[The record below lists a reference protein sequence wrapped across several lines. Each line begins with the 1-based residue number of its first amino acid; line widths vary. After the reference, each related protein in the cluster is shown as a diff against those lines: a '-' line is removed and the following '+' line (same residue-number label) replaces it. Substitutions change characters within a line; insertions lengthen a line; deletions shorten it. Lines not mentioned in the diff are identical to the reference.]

1 MVSTSKLEIEL
12 QESFKKKEYS
22 KVVFEI
28 TSRTIEDERTSSL
41 FNLLGISRIESNKKD
56 KNTLLLATKDFKQGY
71 LKEKNTIHAIDCL
84 GNYITSSVLL
94 KDLEKDYKSDFS
106 DLIKLYESSEEHC
119 LNHRPIHL
127 AMTMVYRRLNNAK
140 KIIFHLDRVIKS
152 KNFNAFDL
160 TNYGYWRCFDKN
172 WKQHDFLN
180 YGQFIDENLKEITEN
195 KLVKLTDFSNLKTKI
210 GFLSADIISGHSI
223 TYFLKTILSN
233 YDKKKYEIILL
244 LNNPKEDEL
253 TKDFKNL
260 VDETINIWNL
270 DNVSAVNRLR
280 ELRFDLLVDL
290 MGYTSTNRIEML
302 KNRAAK
308 KQIIWMG
315 YCNTTGLKNMDYII
329 SDPNLIH
336 SNEEKFYSEKV
347 IYLPKIW
354 NSHCGFDIERIE
366 NPPPYSKNKFF
377 TFGSFNSF
385 DKINSNVISVW
396 SNILKKIN
404 NSKLILKTSK
414 IKHGL
419 ERLKALFKENGV
431 LDSIK
436 FIGREKKFKDHLNAY
451 NEIDIALD
459 TFPYN
464 GVTTSFEAIWMGVPV
479 LAMSG
484 YNFNSRCGES
494 INKNLGMGEMIA
506 RDESDYV
513 KKIVNLSNNHDD
525 YIKLR
530 KFVYENALKSPL
542 FDRQDYSKSFFEAID
557 QIVK

>member
-12 QESFKKKEYS
+12 QESYKKKEYS

-28 TSRTIEDERTSSL
+28 TSRTTDFERSSSL
-41 FNLLGISRIESNKKD
+41 YNLLGICRVQSNKKD
-56 KNTLLLATKDFKQGY
+56 KDTLLLATKDFRQGY

-84 GNYITSSVLL
+84 GNLITSSVLL
-94 KDLEKDYKSDFS
+94 KDIEKDYKFDFS
-106 DLIKLYESSEEHC
+106 DLINLYESSKEYC

-127 AMTMVYRRLNNAK
+127 AMTMIYRRLNHAK
-140 KIIFHLDRVIKS
+140 KMIFHLDKVIKI
-152 KNFNAFDL
+152 KGFNSFDL
-160 TNYGYWRCFDKN
+160 CNYGYWRCFEKD
-172 WKQHDFLN
+172 WKQSDFFN
-180 YGQFIDENLKEITEN
+180 YGKFVDQNLKVIPQDQLVEISKEPGP
-195 KLVKLTDFSNLKTKI
+195 KIKI
-210 GFLSADIISGHSI
+210 GFLSADILDGHSI

-233 YDKKKYEIILL
+233 YDKKKFEIILI
-244 LNNPKEDEL
+244 LNNPISDQS
-253 TKDFKNL
+253 TKDFKDL

-270 DNVSAVNRLR
+270 DNVSAVNKVRGLK
-280 ELRFDLLVDL
+280 LDIMIDL
-290 MGYTSTNRIEML
+290 MGYTSMNRIEML
-302 KNRAAK
+302 KSRIAR

-329 SDPNLIH
+329 SDPNLIR
-336 SNEEKFYSEKV
+336 SNEEKFYAEKV

-354 NSHCGFDIERIE
+354 NSHCGFDLERIE
-366 NPPPYSKNKFF
+366 NPPPFLKNKFF
-377 TFGSFNSF
+377 TFGSFNNF
-385 DKINSNVISVW
+385 DKINPDVISVW

-404 NSKLILKTSK
+404 NSKLVLKTSK

-419 ERLKALFKENGV
+419 ERLKASFKENGV

-436 FIGREKKFKDHLNAY
+436 FIGREKDFKDHLKAY

-479 LAMSG
+479 LAMAG

-494 INKNLGMGEMIA
+494 INKNLGIDQMIA
-506 RDESDYV
+506 IDESDYLQ
-513 KKIVNLSNNHDD
+513 KIVNLSNNHDD

-542 FDRQDYSKSFFEAID
+542 FDKHDYSKSFFEAID

>member
-1 MVSTSKLEIEL
+1 MVSTLKLEIEL

-28 TSRTIEDERTSSL
+28 TSRTNEDERSSSL
-41 FNLLGISRIESNKKD
+41 CNLLGISRIESNKKD

-106 DLIKLYESSEEHC
+106 DLIKLYESSEEYC

-180 YGQFIDENLKEITEN
+180 YGQFIDENLKDITEN
-195 KLVKLTDFSNLKTKI
+195 KLVKLTDFSNLRIRI

-280 ELRFDLLVDL
+280 ELRLDLLVDL
-290 MGYTSTNRIEML
+290 MGYTSTNRIEMF

-329 SDPNLIH
+329 SDPNLILL
-336 SNEEKFYSEKV
+336 NEEKFYSEKV

-366 NPPPYSKNKFF
+366 NPPPYLKNKFF

-419 ERLKALFKENGV
+419 ERLKALFRENGV

-436 FIGREKKFKDHLNAY
+436 FIGREKEFKDHLNAY

-479 LAMSG
+479 LAMAG

-494 INKNLGMGEMIA
+494 INKNLGMDEMIA

-513 KKIVNLSNNHDD
+513 QKIVNLSNNHDD

-530 KFVYENALKSPL
+530 KFVFANALKSPL
-542 FDRQDYSKSFFEAID
+542 FDNQNYSKSFFEALEK
-557 QIVK
+557 IVK

>member
-12 QESFKKKEYS
+12 QESYKKKEYS

-28 TSRTIEDERTSSL
+28 TSRTTDYERTSSL
-41 FNLLGISRIESNKKD
+41 YNLLGICRVQSNKKD
-56 KNTLLLATKDFKQGY
+56 KDTLLLATKDFRQGY
-71 LKEKNTIHAIDCL
+71 LKEKNTIHAMDCL
-84 GNYITSSVLL
+84 GNLITSSVLL
-94 KDLEKDYKSDFS
+94 KDIEKDYKFDFS
-106 DLIKLYESSEEHC
+106 DLINLYESSKEYC

-127 AMTMVYRRLNNAK
+127 AMTMIYRRLNHAK
-140 KIIFHLDRVIKS
+140 KMIFHLDKVIKI
-152 KNFNAFDL
+152 KGFNSFDL
-160 TNYGYWRCFDKN
+160 CNYGYWRCFEKD
-172 WKQHDFLN
+172 WKQSDFFN
-180 YGQFIDENLKEITEN
+180 YGKFVDQNLKVIPQDQLVEISKESGP
-195 KLVKLTDFSNLKTKI
+195 KIKI
-210 GFLSADIISGHSI
+210 GFLSADILDGHSI

-233 YDKKKYEIILL
+233 YDKKKFEIILI
-244 LNNPKEDEL
+244 LNNPIDDQS
-253 TKDFKNL
+253 TKDFKDL
-260 VDETINIWNL
+260 VDETINVWNL
-270 DNVSAVNRLR
+270 NNVSAVNKVRGLRL
-280 ELRFDLLVDL
+280 DIMIDL
-290 MGYTSTNRIEML
+290 MGYTSMNRIEML
-302 KNRAAK
+302 KSRIAR

-329 SDPNLIH
+329 SDPNLIR
-336 SNEEKFYSEKV
+336 SNEEKFYAEKV

-354 NSHCGFDIERIE
+354 NSHCGFDLERIE
-366 NPPPYSKNKFF
+366 NPPPFLKNKFF
-377 TFGSFNSF
+377 TFGSFNNF
-385 DKINSNVISVW
+385 DKINPDVISVW

-436 FIGREKKFKDHLNAY
+436 FIGREKQFKDHLNAY

-479 LAMSG
+479 LTMAG

-494 INKNLGMGEMIA
+494 INKNLGLDQMIA
-506 RDESDYV
+506 KDESEYV
-513 KKIVNLSNNHDD
+513 QKIVNLSNNYDD

-530 KFVYENALKSPL
+530 KFVYTNALKSPL
-542 FDRQDYSKSFFEAID
+542 FDNQHYSKSFFE
-557 QIVK
+557 QLEKIVK

>member
-22 KVVFEI
+22 KIVFEI
-28 TSRTIEDERTSSL
+28 TSRTTDYERTSSL
-41 FNLLGISRIESNKKD
+41 YNLLGICRVESNKKNKD
-56 KNTLLLATKDFKQGY
+56 TLLLATKDFKQGY
-71 LKEKNTIHAIDCL
+71 LKEKNTIHSLDCL
-84 GNYITSSVLL
+84 GNLITSSVLL
-94 KDLEKDYKSDFS
+94 KDIEKDYKFDFS
-106 DLIKLYESSEEHC
+106 DLINLYESSKEYC

-127 AMTMVYRRLNNAK
+127 AMTMIYRRLNHAK
-140 KIIFHLDRVIKS
+140 KMIFHLDKVIKI
-152 KNFNAFDL
+152 KGFNSFDL
-160 TNYGYWRCFDKN
+160 CNYGYWRCFEKD
-172 WKQHDFLN
+172 WKQSDFFN
-180 YGQFIDENLKEITEN
+180 YGKFVDQNLKVIPQDQLVEISKEPGP
-195 KLVKLTDFSNLKTKI
+195 KIKI
-210 GFLSADIISGHSI
+210 GFLSADILDGHSI
-223 TYFLKTILSN
+223 TYFLKTILLN
-233 YDKKKYEIILL
+233 YDKNKFEIILI
-244 LNNPKEDEL
+244 LNNPIDDQS
-253 TKDFKNL
+253 TKDFKDL

-270 DNVSAVNRLR
+270 DNVSAVNKVRGLK
-280 ELRFDLLVDL
+280 LDIMIDL
-290 MGYTSTNRIEML
+290 MGYTSMNRIEML
-302 KNRAAK
+302 KSRIAR

-329 SDPNLIH
+329 SDPNLIR
-336 SNEEKFYSEKV
+336 SNEEKFYAEKV

-354 NSHCGFDIERIE
+354 NSHCGFDLERIE
-366 NPPPYSKNKFF
+366 NPPPFLKNKFF
-377 TFGSFNSF
+377 TFGSFNNF
-385 DKINSNVISVW
+385 DKINPDVISVW

-479 LAMSG
+479 LTMAG

-494 INKNLGMGEMIA
+494 INKNLGLDQMIA
-506 RDESDYV
+506 KDESEYV
-513 KKIVNLSNNHDD
+513 QKIVNLSNNHGD

-530 KFVYENALKSPL
+530 EFVYTNALKSPL
-542 FDRQDYSKSFFEAID
+542 FDSQHYNKSFFE
-557 QIVK
+557 QLEKIV

>member
-1 MVSTSKLEIEL
+1 MVSTLKLEIEL

-22 KVVFEI
+22 KVIFEI
-28 TSRTIEDERTSSL
+28 TSRTNEDERSSSL
-41 FNLLGISRIESNKKD
+41 CNLLGISRIESNKKD

-160 TNYGYWRCFDKN
+160 TNYGYWQCFDKN

-270 DNVSAVNRLR
+270 DNVSALNRLR
-280 ELRFDLLVDL
+280 ELRLDLLVDL
-290 MGYTSTNRIEML
+290 MG
-302 KNRAAK
+302 
-308 KQIIWMG
+308 
-315 YCNTTGLKNMDYII
+315 
-329 SDPNLIH
+329 
-336 SNEEKFYSEKV
+336 
-347 IYLPKIW
+347 
-354 NSHCGFDIERIE
+354 
-366 NPPPYSKNKFF
+366 
-377 TFGSFNSF
+377 
-385 DKINSNVISVW
+385 
-396 SNILKKIN
+396 
-404 NSKLILKTSK
+404 
-414 IKHGL
+414 
-419 ERLKALFKENGV
+419 
-431 LDSIK
+431 
-436 FIGREKKFKDHLNAY
+436 
-451 NEIDIALD
+451 
-459 TFPYN
+459 
-464 GVTTSFEAIWMGVPV
+464 
-479 LAMSG
+479 
-484 YNFNSRCGES
+484 
-494 INKNLGMGEMIA
+494 
-506 RDESDYV
+506 
-513 KKIVNLSNNHDD
+513 
-525 YIKLR
+525 
-530 KFVYENALKSPL
+530 
-542 FDRQDYSKSFFEAID
+542 
-557 QIVK
+557 